1 MDAFDPIRRSADELH
16 QKTIEAGGN
25 PLEPL
30 SFVTTAVEQL
40 TELDVELSWLEPGN
54 PGLKGARARF
64 DDQAGIICCEN
75 IGDDTSRALLVAH
88 ELGHAKLHAGSLNC
102 GSVDIDASQTT
113 EAAAVGLQRVEA
125 YGAHER
131 QELQANVFAREFV
144 LPRSFARTLHLEDN
158 LTATAIS
165 EATGLSL
172 AVVRQQLFD
181 ALLLPPADQ
190 EIAEDSHSYI
200 PKPDPSQ
207 DRAVNHRG
215 SPFLLQAGPG
225 TGKTRTLIKRIVAL
239 IEEEKVDPASILV
252 LTFSNRAAGE
262 LIERLEEVVPEGASK
277 VWVGTFHA
285 FGLDVVRRHY
295 RDLNLPEKP
304 ILFDRSDAI
313 EVLEEILPTLPL
325 AHFRNLWDP
334 TLVLRDILDA
344 ISRAK
349 DELVTPVRYR
359 TLSEQ
364 MLEKAKNDKDEDKIK
379 SAEKC
384 LEVAD
389 VYDLY
394 EKTMAERGG
403 IDFGDLIMRPATLL
417 QDSDPIKIEMQL
429 RHRHVLV
436 DEYQDVNRAS
446 ARLVKLISG
455 DAKRLWVV
463 GDARQSIYRFRGA
476 SSANMAR
483 FANDYENPKIDK
495 LEINY
500 RSSEQIVDSFV
511 ATAPKMS
518 ASKDMLSLNLSA
530 NNGPGPA
537 KTEVRRFEKPDD
549 EVEGIAACVID
560 LESKKVAYRDQVVL
574 CRTNKRLNEIASGL
588 EARGIP
594 VLHLGSLF
602 ERDEIR
608 DLLALL
614 NLAID
619 PFGDAMVRV
628 GAMPRYALT
637 LQDVYQ
643 ISKTIRADDVSTLEG
658 LAALQSD
665 VNLTP
670 EGRAGLARLVD
681 DLAELQKTSTAWD
694 FLSSYM
700 LDRTN
705 HARDLAASGT
715 VAGQM
720 KAIAIWQFLNFLRDE
735 SPLKEGLPIERT
747 LNRIRQMV
755 LLAEERDLRQV
766 PAAALHMNAV
776 RLMTVHGSKGLEF
789 DAVHLPGLTAASFPS
804 SNRGQRC
811 PPPDG
816 MIEGSAVL
824 STKEFAKQA
833 HATEEECLFFV
844 AISRAKKYFHIYL
857 PRKQP
862 NGNKRSESKFLDWLP
877 SGLVKQIESPNQLT
891 LAGEVLESN
900 SIDVDWSK
908 NWALTDSR
916 LTAYE
921 RCPRRF
927 FYTHVM
933 GLGSARK
940 MTAFSKTHDCIY
952 DLMRWLRKARIETE
966 PTLSQAEAAFDEIWE
981 DRGLVDHAYRKEY
994 RQLASRFI
1002 KNLLEAGEGRVF
1014 LETKRLPVSLSNGVI
1029 FVEPGEI
1036 SKLADGHISVRRV
1049 RTGYCRSDE
1058 YKRLEYALYKLAA
1071 EEEYGPGVLVEALH
1085 LTDNQNE
1092 PVPITDQIVS
1102 NRTKTS
1108 VKLLDH
1114 IAAGQFLPDVDAIS
1128 CPRCPH
1134 FFICAATPKGDLTQQ

>member
-1 MDAFDPIRRSADELH
+1 MDAFDPIRRAADELH
-16 QKTIEAGGN
+16 RKTIEIGGDPMD
-25 PLEPL
+25 PLA
-30 SFVTTAVEQL
+30 FVTAAVEQL
-40 TELDVELSWLEPGN
+40 PDLELELVWLDPGN

-75 IGDDTSRALLVAH
+75 VGDPASRALLVAH

-102 GSVDIDASQTT
+102 GPGDIDASQPT
-113 EAAAVGLQRVEA
+113 ETAAVGLQRVES
-125 YGAHER
+125 YSAHER

-144 LPRSFARTLHLEDN
+144 LPRSLARKLYLNDN
-158 LTATAIS
+158 LSASAIA

-172 AVVRQQLFD
+172 AVIRQQLFD
-181 ALLLPPADQ
+181 ALLLPP
-190 EIAEDSHSYI
+190 ETPIAEEKSPIFVSN
-200 PKPDPSQ
+200 PDESQ
-207 DRAVNHRG
+207 DRAVDHRG

-225 TGKTRTLIKRIVAL
+225 TGKTRTLTKRIADL
-239 IEEEKVDPASILV
+239 IGDGVDPASILV
-252 LTFSNRAAGE
+252 LTFSNRAARE
-262 LIERLEEVVPEGASK
+262 LSERLESAIAERAVK

-295 RDLNLPEKP
+295 RDLNMPNSP

-313 EVLEEILPTLPL
+313 EILEEILPTLPL
-325 AHFRNLWDP
+325 VHYRNLWDP

-349 DELVTPVRYR
+349 DELVTSDDYR
-359 TLSEQ
+359 SLSEQ
-364 MLEKAKNDKDEDKIK
+364 MFSKAQIAGDDEKIK
-379 SAEKC
+379 AAQKC

-394 EKTMAERGG
+394 DRNLADRGG
-403 IDFGDLIMRPATLL
+403 IDFGDLIMRPALLL
-417 QDSDPIKIEMQL
+417 QANEAVRTELQL
-429 RHRHVLV
+429 RYRHVLV

-446 ARLVKLISG
+446 ARLVKLLCA

-476 SSANMAR
+476 SSANMAQ
-483 FANDYENPKIDK
+483 FASEYDNPTIDK
-495 LEINY
+495 LEVNY
-500 RSSEQIVDSFV
+500 RSSKQIVDSFV
-511 ATAPKMS
+511 AAAPKMS
-518 ASKDMLSLNLSA
+518 ASQGMLPLTLTA
-530 NNGPGPA
+530 NNGTGPA
-537 KTEVRRFEKPDD
+537 KTEIRRFEKPAD
-549 EVEGIAACVID
+549 EIEGIAACVQD
-560 LESKKVAYRDQVVL
+560 LQGKGVAYRDQVVL
-574 CRTNKRLNEIASGL
+574 CRTNKRLNEVAAGL

-602 ERDEIR
+602 EREEIR

-628 GAMPRYALT
+628 GAMPRYALA

-643 ISKTIRADDVSTLEG
+643 ISKTIRQDAVPTLQG

-665 VNLTP
+665 AQLSLQ
-670 EGRAGLARLVD
+670 GRAGLARLID
-681 DLAELQKTSTAWD
+681 DLGDLENTSTAWE
-694 FLSSYM
+694 FLASYL
-700 LDRTN
+700 LDRTS
-705 HARDLAASGT
+705 HVRDLATSGT
-715 VAGQM
+715 IAGQM
-720 KAIAIWQFLNFLRDE
+720 KAVAIWQFMSFLRDQ
-735 SPLKEGLPIERT
+735 SPVKAGLPIERT
-747 LNRIRQMV
+747 LGRIRQMV

-766 PAAALHMNAV
+766 PAAALHMDAV

-789 DAVHLPGLTAASFPS
+789 DAVHLPGLTVASFPS

-816 MIEGSAVL
+816 MIEGSADL
-824 STKEFAKQA
+824 SAKEFAKQG

-844 AISRAKKYFHIYL
+844 AISRARKYLNLYL

-862 NGNKRSESKFLDWLP
+862 NGNNRTESKFLDWLP
-877 SGLVKQIESPNQLT
+877 GQLVTQISDPDQLT
-891 LAGEVLESN
+891 GPEVLSDPN
-900 SIDVDWSK
+900 TVHVDWAE
-908 NWALTDSR
+908 NWIITESR

-952 DLMRWLRKARIETE
+952 DLIRWLKKAR
-966 PTLSQAEAAFDEIWE
+966 AEAEPMLNQTEEAFEGIWQE
-981 DRGLVDHAYRKEY
+981 RGPVEHAYAAEY
-994 RQLASRFI
+994 RELASRFI
-1002 KNLLEAGEGRVF
+1002 RNLLAAGTGREF
-1014 LETKRLPVSLSNGVI
+1014 FDAKRLPVTLPNGTV

-1036 SKLADGHISVRRV
+1036 ARLDDGCMSVRRV
-1049 RTGYCRSDE
+1049 RTGYRRSDE
-1058 YKRLEYALYKLAA
+1058 YTRLEYALYKMAA
-1071 EEEYGPGVLVEALH
+1071 EQEYGQGVVVEALH
-1085 LTDNQNE
+1085 LTDNVSE
-1092 PVPITDQIVS
+1092 PVAISDRVIS
-1102 NRTKTS
+1102 NKTGTS
-1108 VKLLDH
+1108 NQMLEE
-1114 IAAGQFLPDVDAIS
+1114 ISAGRFPPDADPIS

-1134 FFICAATPKGDLTQQ
+1134 FYICAATPSGDLIQS